1 MRGLKKN
8 KPIQSVGLIGNPNQA
23 VKSGIVRKTAR
34 LIADSGREVFLDQSV
49 IGNSR
54 IKGVIFPDAL
64 ELAQASDLLIVIG
77 GDGTVLRVARET
89 AGSNTPLLGV
99 NAGRLGF
106 LTSASIDDISKSLE
120 TLWANRYI
128 IDPLP
133 LIEASGLSKGKSY
146 KALALNDILISRGAS
161 PRLIELAVTVDGEPL
176 TIYRCDGLI
185 IATPAGSTAYS
196 LSAGG
201 AVVTP
206 RAEVLTL
213 NPICPQAI
221 SNRPLIVSFAS
232 TFKVTLLKHRGESY
246 LSADGQVMAE
256 LLEHDV
262 IQIRRS
268 RKKARLVRLEG
279 NSFFETL
286 RQKLNWTGSHA

>member
-1 MRGLKKN
+1 MKN
-8 KPIQSVGLIGNPNQA
+8 NNPIQSVGLIGNPDQI
-23 VKSGIVRKTAR
+23 VKSGIVRKAVR
-34 LIADSGREVFLDQSV
+34 LITGSGRKVFLDQSV

-54 IKGVIFPDAL
+54 IKGTVFPDAL
-64 ELAQASDLLIVIG
+64 ELAHASDLLVVIG

-89 AGSNTPLLGV
+89 AGSDTPLLGV

-106 LTSASIDDISKSLE
+106 LTSASIENISESLE
-120 TLWANRYI
+120 TLWANNYI

-146 KALALNDILISRGAS
+146 KAMALNDILISRGAS
-161 PRLIELAVTVDGEPL
+161 PRLIELAVTVDNEPL

-213 NPICPQAI
+213 NPICPQAL

-232 TFKVTLLKHRGESY
+232 TIKVTLLKHRGESY

-256 LLEHDV
+256 LLEHD
-262 IQIRRS
+262 IIKIRRS
-268 RKKARLVRLEG
+268 RKKAKLVRLEG

>member
-1 MRGLKKN
+1 MKKN
-8 KPIQSVGLIGNPNQA
+8 KPIQSVGLIGNPDQV

-34 LIADSGREVFLDQSV
+34 LVAASGRRVFLDKSV

-54 IKGVIFPDAL
+54 IKGTVFPDAL
-64 ELAQASDLLIVIG
+64 ELARASDLLIVVG

-106 LTSASIDDISKSLE
+106 LTSASINNISKSLE
-120 TLWANRYI
+120 TLWANKFI

-161 PRLIELAVTVDGEPL
+161 PRLIELSVSIDGEPL
-176 TIYRCDGLI
+176 TTYRCDGLI
-185 IATPAGSTAYS
+185 VATPAGSTAYS

-206 RAEVLTL
+206 HAEVLTL
-213 NPICPQAI
+213 NPICPQAL

-232 TFKVTLLKHRGESY
+232 TVKVMLLKHRGESY

-256 LLEHDV
+256 LMEHDV
-262 IQIRRS
+262 IKIRRS
-268 RKKARLVRLEG
+268 RKKAKLVRLEG

>member
-1 MRGLKKN
+1 MKN
-8 KPIQSVGLIGNPNQA
+8 NNPIQSVGLIGNPDQI
-23 VKSGIVRKTAR
+23 VKSGIVRKAVR
-34 LIADSGREVFLDQSV
+34 LITGSGRKVFLDQSV

-54 IKGVIFPDAL
+54 IKGTVFPDAL
-64 ELAQASDLLIVIG
+64 ELAHASDLLVVIG

-89 AGSNTPLLGV
+89 AGSDTPLLGV

-106 LTSASIDDISKSLE
+106 LTSASIENISESLE
-120 TLWANRYI
+120 TLWANNYI

-146 KALALNDILISRGAS
+146 KAMALNDILISRGAS
-161 PRLIELAVTVDGEPL
+161 PRLIELAVTVDNEPL

-213 NPICPQAI
+213 NPICPQAL

-232 TFKVTLLKHRGESY
+232 TIRVTLLKHRGESY

-256 LLEHDV
+256 LLEHD
-262 IQIRRS
+262 IIKIRRS
-268 RKKARLVRLEG
+268 RKKAKLVRLEG

>member
-1 MRGLKKN
+1 MKN
-8 KPIQSVGLIGNPNQA
+8 NNPIQSVGLIGNPDQI
-23 VKSGIVRKTAR
+23 VKSGIVRKAVR
-34 LIADSGREVFLDQSV
+34 LITGSGRKVFLDQSV

-54 IKGVIFPDAL
+54 IKGTVFPDAL
-64 ELAQASDLLIVIG
+64 ELAHASDLLVVIG

-106 LTSASIDDISKSLE
+106 LTSASIENISESLE
-120 TLWANRYI
+120 TLWANNYI
-128 IDPLP
+128 LDPLP

-146 KALALNDILISRGAS
+146 KAMALNDILISRGAS
-161 PRLIELAVTVDGEPL
+161 PRLIELAVTVDNEPL

-213 NPICPQAI
+213 NPICPQAL

-232 TFKVTLLKHRGESY
+232 TIRVTLLKHRGESY

-256 LLEHDV
+256 LLEHD
-262 IQIRRS
+262 IIKIRRS
-268 RKKARLVRLEG
+268 RKKAKLVRLEG

>member
-8 KPIQSVGLIGNPNQA
+8 KPIQSVGLIGNPNQV

-54 IKGVIFPDAL
+54 ITGVIFPDAL

-106 LTSASIDDISKSLE
+106 LTSASIDDISESLE
-120 TLWANRYI
+120 TLWANKYI

-133 LIEASGLSKGKSY
+133 LIEASGFSKGKSY

-213 NPICPQAI
+213 NPICPQAL

-232 TFKVTLLKHRGESY
+232 TIKVTLLKHRGKSY

-256 LLEHDV
+256 LLEHDA
-262 IQIRRS
+262 IKIRRS
-268 RKKARLVRLEG
+268 RKKAKLVRLEG

>member
-8 KPIQSVGLIGNPNQA
+8 KPIQSVGLIGNPNQV

-106 LTSASIDDISKSLE
+106 LTSASIDDISESLE

-161 PRLIELAVTVDGEPL
+161 PRLIELAVTVDGESL

-185 IATPAGSTAYS
+185 VATPAGSTAYS

-221 SNRPLIVSFAS
+221 SNRPLIVSFSS
-232 TFKVTLLKHRGESY
+232 TIKVTLLKHRGESY

-256 LLEHDV
+256 LLEHDL
-262 IQIRRS
+262 IKIRRS
-268 RKKARLVRLEG
+268 RNKAKLVRLEG

-286 RQKLNWTGSHA
+286 RHKLNWTGSHA

>member
-8 KPIQSVGLIGNPNQA
+8 KPIQSVGLIGNPNQV

-34 LIADSGREVFLDQSV
+34 LITDSGREVFLDQSV

-54 IKGVIFPDAL
+54 IKGVIFPDPL

-106 LTSASIDDISKSLE
+106 LTSASIDNISASLE
-120 TLWANRYI
+120 ILWANRYI

-133 LIEASGLSKGKSY
+133 LIEASGLSKEKSY

-185 IATPAGSTAYS
+185 VATPAGSTAYS

-232 TFKVTLLKHRGESY
+232 TIKVTLLKHRGESY

-256 LLEHDV
+256 LLEHDK
-262 IQIRRS
+262 ITIRRS